1 MYRLILFLMIASVS
15 FAGSYQPNDIDK
27 QIIQLSFNDKFDE
40 AKDLSQRQINLNP
53 DSPKYYYYKINAMVL
68 EYFERIT
75 SIEIDKRN
83 EERERINNEMISYVE
98 EVIERFEDKELEL
111 EDKFY
116 YGTILGYLA
125 RMQGLSGSWWGAFNT
140 GSDARNIMEEILEAD
155 PKFYDT
161 YLLLGMLEYYAD
173 RLSGVIGFVASVF
186 GYSGDRE
193 KGLEY
198 LNLALEKGTLA
209 FGQTNLTLIEIYAQ
223 LEDNEYK
230 ALPYFEKFLERYPEN
245 KRIING
251 YVHELINTWNLD
263 RADSIIVND
272 EKNLVNEYTRARYFD
287 RIGNSEQAIK
297 YASKVINNSSRNWR
311 GMTNHA
317 KFILAKE
324 NWIMGNDSIA
334 YANKDS
340 LNGYMQNRFNE
351 LVENKEDVMWM
362 RSLTQAVIADDEK
375 QITTMLVNKPEFNDS
390 TDFENQFHALIGDFH
405 FKNSRYQSAE
415 NSYLTIARSNRNDLK
430 YYSYKQL
437 IEIYLRIEAG
447 KEKVNWLVEKI
458 DEFDNDRLSFR
469 VRDLEKKYDL

>member
-75 SIEIDKRN
+75 SIEIDKRD

-223 LEDNEYK
+223 LEDDEYK

-297 YASKVINNSSRNWR
+297 YASKVIDNSSRNWR
-311 GMTNHA
+311 G
-317 KFILAKE
+317 
-324 NWIMGNDSIA
+324 
-334 YANKDS
+334 
-340 LNGYMQNRFNE
+340 
-351 LVENKEDVMWM
+351 
-362 RSLTQAVIADDEK
+362 
-375 QITTMLVNKPEFNDS
+375 
-390 TDFENQFHALIGDFH
+390 
-405 FKNSRYQSAE
+405 
-415 NSYLTIARSNRNDLK
+415 
-430 YYSYKQL
+430 
-437 IEIYLRIEAG
+437 
-447 KEKVNWLVEKI
+447 
-458 DEFDNDRLSFR
+458 
-469 VRDLEKKYDL
+469 